1 MGESVANW
9 GESRNC
15 RAFPG
20 RLLSISCFVVP
31 NACVLRRGR
40 VVRSCEV
47 YLINL

>member
-20 RLLSISCFVVP
+20 RLVDFMFCCSK
-31 NACVLRRGR
+31 CVLRRGR
-40 VVRSCEV
+40 VVLSCEV